1 MNIMQL
7 FQMVNG
13 NPQTIIERFIDSNPE
28 VSQNPIAQNAI
39 NMVRNNDISGLQSM
53 ARNLYQERG
62 LDIDQAYRQISSMM
76 KYNRH

>member
-1 MNIMQL
+1 MNIVQL

-13 NPQTIIERFIDSNPE
+13 NPQMLLERFVNSNPE
-28 VSQNPIAQNAI
+28 VSQNPIARNAI

-62 LDIDQAYRQISSMM
+62 LDVDQAYRQISSMM